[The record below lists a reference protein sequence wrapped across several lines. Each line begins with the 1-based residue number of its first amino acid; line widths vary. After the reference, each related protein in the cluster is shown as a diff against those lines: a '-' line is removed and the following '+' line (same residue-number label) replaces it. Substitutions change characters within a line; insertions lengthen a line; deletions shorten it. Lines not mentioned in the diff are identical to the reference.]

1 MAKCIC
7 ESCQA
12 QWNKDV
18 VAVTSKM
25 QKCQE
30 FLSEKSACVKPN
42 SRDKVRAH
50 DQLQNTS
57 SCAFQPRRNTGMWS
71 KQIPSAVLVVFCLNY
86 PPTEHCCK
94 DPIYGFSAFFQT
106 LLCTDHAM
114 WSKRRPKNCTK
125 SNFLCQGYSSCWP
138 HTHWKEA
145 DVSSNSLRFTLNS
158 TCIGEI
164 SLHRW
169 LAAFL
174 KRMTPFSSSNI
185 IPTENCLKK

>member
-1 MAKCIC
+1 MYLWKLPSTMKQRCGGCNKQNAKMSGVFIREISMC
-7 ESCQA
+7 EAKFTWQGEGTRTATKHKQLCFPA
-12 QWNKDV
+12 P
-18 VAVTSKM
+18 
-25 QKCQE
+25 QKHGH
-30 FLSEKSACVKPN
+30 VKQTNPI
-42 SRDKVRAH
+42 
-50 DQLQNTS
+50 
-57 SCAFQPRRNTGMWS
+57 SCAC
-71 KQIPSAVLVVFCLNY
+71 CLLLKL
-86 PPTEHCCK
+86 PTHW
-94 DPIYGFSAFFQT
+94 T
-106 LLCTDHAM
+106 LLQRSYLWVQCLLSDSTLHRSRKL
-114 WSKRRPKNCTK
+114 SKRRPKNCTK